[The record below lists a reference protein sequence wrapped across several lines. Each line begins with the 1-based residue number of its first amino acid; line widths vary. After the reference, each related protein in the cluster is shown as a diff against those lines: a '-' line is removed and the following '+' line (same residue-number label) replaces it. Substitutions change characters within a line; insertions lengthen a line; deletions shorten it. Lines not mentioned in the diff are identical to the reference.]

1 MFGFGDFKIGSL
13 GSEKRKCEAE
23 GTSDDEMAEELKDIV
38 DTAQYPQCKSTFAQK
53 VRMSNMIGKVT
64 GDQTASIMWED
75 SLIDKEARRF
85 LKKKENGKHLPLDI
99 VGHLEFFFNTLLM
112 SHESVN
118 PFKRP
123 TIFEALLYPIFNA
136 KISGPPRTILD
147 VHKQLIFPCILEG
160 DINDPLFDSP
170 SNEDTESLMSLAS
183 IDPARYNWYPNR
195 ELEAQMSQCTVSPTP
210 KRFD

>member
-1 MFGFGDFKIGSL
+1 
-13 GSEKRKCEAE
+13 
-23 GTSDDEMAEELKDIV
+23 MADELKDIV

-75 SLIDKEARRF
+75 SLIDKEARRL

-99 VGHLEFFFNTLLM
+99 VAHMDFFYNTLLM

-123 TIFEALLYPIFNA
+123 STYEALLYPIFNA

-147 VHKQLIFPCILEG
+147 VHKQLIFPSDGKKQE
-160 DINDPLFDSP
+160 DEANDPLFDSP

-183 IDPARYNWYPNR
+183 IDPVRYNWYPNR
-195 ELEAQMSQCTVSPTP
+195 ELEAQISQCTVSPTP